1 MFPYC
6 GARWPATP
14 ESRVKGARVML
25 ETSRRRPRAGLR
37 LVEFPIPAFQIMI
50 KPSEFHLRGGRSGVL
65 LIHGLTGTPTEMRFV
80 GNGLHRAGFTVLG
93 MQLAGHCGDEADLL
107 ATGWRDWVAS
117 AHAAADR
124 LRDQVDHL
132 FVAGLSMG
140 AVLALKLAI
149 DRPRDVDGLGL
160 YGTTFFHDGWATPA
174 IGRFAFLL
182 PLATALGFGRG
193 RVSEEV
199 EPYGIKDE
207 RIRHRIV
214 GAMLSGDSQAA
225 GLAGFPWPSLAEFQ
239 RLSLH
244 VRNRLGRV
252 RAPCFV
258 AHSSDDDVASLRNVR
273 VVERGVNA
281 PVETLLLDDSYH
293 MVTVDRERGRVIERS
308 AAFFAGIAAQR
319 PLELPQGATLATA
332 ID

>member
-1 MFPYC
+1 
-6 GARWPATP
+6 
-14 ESRVKGARVML
+14 
-25 ETSRRRPRAGLR
+25 
-37 LVEFPIPAFQIMI
+37 MI
-50 KPSEFHLRGGRSGVL
+50 KPSEFYLRGGRAGVL

-80 GNGLHRAGFTVLG
+80 GNGLNRAGFTVLG

-117 AHAAADR
+117 VSAAADR
-124 LRDQVDHL
+124 LRAQVDHL

-149 DRPRDVDGLGL
+149 DRPREVDGLGL

-174 IGRFAFLL
+174 IGRLAFLL
-182 PLATALGFGRG
+182 PLITSLGLGRG

-207 RIRHRIV
+207 RIRNRIV
-214 GAMLSGDSQAA
+214 GAMLAGDSQAA

-244 VRNRLGRV
+244 VRNRIGRV
-252 RAPCFV
+252 RAPCLV
-258 AHSSDDDVASLRNVR
+258 AHSSHDDVASLRNAR
-273 VVERGVNA
+273 LVERGVSA

-293 MVTVDRERGRVIERS
+293 MVTVDRERGRLIERS
-308 AAFFAGIAAQR
+308 AAFFAGLAEQN
-319 PLELPQGATLATA
+319 PLDLPHGVATA

>member
-1 MFPYC
+1 
-6 GARWPATP
+6 
-14 ESRVKGARVML
+14 
-25 ETSRRRPRAGLR
+25 
-37 LVEFPIPAFQIMI
+37 MI
-50 KPSEFHLRGGRSGVL
+50 KPSEFHLSGGRLGVL

-80 GNGLHRAGFTVLG
+80 GNGLHRAGFSVLG

-107 ATGWRDWVAS
+107 ATGWRDWYAS
-117 AHAAADR
+117 VVEAADR
-124 LRDQVDHL
+124 LRGQVDRL

-149 DRPRDVDGLGL
+149 DRPHEVAGLGL

-174 IGRFAFLL
+174 FGRLAFLL
-182 PLATALGFGRG
+182 PPAIAFGIG
-193 RVSEEV
+193 RHRIFAET

-207 RIRHRIV
+207 RIRNRVV

-225 GLAGFPWPSLAEFQ
+225 GLAGFPWPSLAQFQ
-239 RLSLH
+239 SLSLH

-252 RAPCFV
+252 RAPCFI
-258 AHSSDDDVASLRNVR
+258 AHSSDDDIASLRNVR
-273 VVERGVNA
+273 VVERGVRA

-293 MVTVDRERGRVIERS
+293 MVTVDRERSKVIEHS
-308 AAFFAGIAAQR
+308 AAFFHRVAEGKL
-319 PLELPQGATLATA
+319 LELPHGARLATA

>member
-1 MFPYC
+1 
-6 GARWPATP
+6 
-14 ESRVKGARVML
+14 
-25 ETSRRRPRAGLR
+25 
-37 LVEFPIPAFQIMI
+37 MI

-107 ATGWRDWVAS
+107 ATGWRDWVGS
-117 AHAAADR
+117 VHAAVDR

-174 IGRFAFLL
+174 IGRLAFLL
-182 PLATALGFGRG
+182 PLVTALGFGRS

-258 AHSSDDDVASLRNVR
+258 AHSSNDDVASLRNVR

-281 PVETLLLDDSYH
+281 PVETLLLEDSYH
-293 MVTVDRERGRVIERS
+293 MVTVDRERGELIERS

-319 PLELPQGATLATA
+319 PLELPHGATLATA

>member
-1 MFPYC
+1 
-6 GARWPATP
+6 
-14 ESRVKGARVML
+14 
-25 ETSRRRPRAGLR
+25 
-37 LVEFPIPAFQIMI
+37 MI
-50 KPSEFHLRGGRSGVL
+50 KPSEFYLRGGRSGVL

-80 GNGLHRAGFTVLG
+80 GNGLNKAGFSVLG

-117 AHAAADR
+117 VSAAADR
-124 LRDQVDHL
+124 LREQVDHL

-149 DRPRDVDGLGL
+149 DRPQDVDGLGL

-174 IGRFAFLL
+174 IGRLAFLL
-182 PLATALGFGRG
+182 PLLTSMGIGRG
-193 RVSEEV
+193 RASAET

-207 RIRHRIV
+207 RIRNRIV

-244 VRNRLGRV
+244 VRNRIGRV

-258 AHSSDDDVASLRNVR
+258 AHSSNDDVASLRNVR
-273 VVERGVNA
+273 IIERGVHA
-281 PVETLLLDDSYH
+281 PVEKLLLDNSYH
-293 MVTVDRERGRVIERS
+293 MVTVDQERGKLIERS
-308 AAFFAGIAAQR
+308 AAFFQRIADR
-319 PLELPQGATLATA
+319 TPLEVPQGARMAAA